1 MRTTLA
7 EVHCSI
13 ARTME
18 VLRDA
23 WTLLILRD
31 VFAGITRFDDLQ
43 EDLGLSR
50 KILAARL
57 DLLVTA
63 GVLERRPYS
72 ERPPRHDYIPTDK
85 GADLFGV
92 VAAMMAWGDRWT
104 AGAAG
109 PPALIRHTACGRHT
123 AAQVA
128 CEHCGKPLHLHGVST
143 EAGPGGRTGHG
154 TKLLGP
160 VLGRRR
166 REAAKREPE

>member
-1 MRTTLA
+1 M
-7 EVHCSI
+7 
-13 ARTME
+13 
-18 VLRDA
+18 
-23 WTLLILRD
+23 
-31 VFAGITRFDDLQ
+31 

-109 PPALIRHTACGRHT
+109 PPALIRHTACGRPKRGRNCITCGRGSSERAFFGIHRET
-123 AAQVA
+123 DLPEFRTIHDCSPLLLFAQRQ
-128 CEHCGKPLHLHGVST
+128 LHL
-143 EAGPGGRTGHG
+143 GGFPWTSA
-154 TKLLGP
+154 P
-160 VLGRRR
+160 
-166 REAAKREPE
+166 